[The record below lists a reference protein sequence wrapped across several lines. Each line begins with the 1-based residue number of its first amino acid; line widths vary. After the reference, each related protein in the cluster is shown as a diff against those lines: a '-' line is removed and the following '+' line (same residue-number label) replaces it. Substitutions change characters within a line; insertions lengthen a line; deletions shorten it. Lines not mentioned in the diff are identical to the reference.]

1 MSLNSVITSAA
12 SLQRLDGVAGVMLFK
27 GRNTIHR
34 QMPFSDVRAE
44 NLREIINQ
52 MLDGYRQV
60 RRSMRQVFL
69 EFDGG
74 SLLIVTQEEVVMLL
88 FLTSRADSDLAAS
101 AVSVMLNDHAKVLSQ
116 ASTEFQPVA
125 PIAANAV
132 EELVV
137 TSPRALQQIT
147 EKAELISSNTS
158 NWWALRKHI
167 EGILGKVMGRAQLS
181 MMIDRVLAKRG
192 TPDPY
197 RLSPAETR
205 KLAVELIEQVP
216 NTAKRQALMSELE
229 AVLADHKL

>member
-34 QMPFSDVRAE
+34 QMPFSDMRAE

-60 RRSMRQVFL
+60 RRSMRQIFL

-74 SLLIVTQEEVVMLL
+74 SLLIVTQDEVAMLF

-101 AVSVMLNDHAKVLSQ
+101 AASVMLNDHAKQLSE

-125 PIAANAV
+125 PLAANAV

-147 EKAELISSNTS
+147 EKAEVMN

-216 NTAKRQALMSELE
+216 NTTKRQALMSELE